1 MNAIFDL
8 IDEDKKVSYDKEYI
22 ENLYVR
28 YMDTGRVHE
37 EHKSE
42 LIERLAGKIVLL
54 IAAGTSSVDEKDRI
68 VAFACRKDV
77 ITISVNYNYAYANT
91 DFIFLSNL
99 RRYRELEPSARE
111 KCIAT
116 SNIPADGVYLQTKYR
131 DLLTDVEAVR
141 DNACLMA
148 TKFLA
153 MLGVKQIYLAGL
165 DGYTHDNRQNYGDK
179 SMSVAMKNAVL
190 DAINEGIK
198 QVLWIYRKTLDIK
211 FLTTPKLIDITN

>member
-1 MNAIFDL
+1 M
-8 IDEDKKVSYDKEYI
+8 
-22 ENLYVR
+22 
-28 YMDTGRVHE
+28 
-37 EHKSE
+37 
-42 LIERLAGKIVLL
+42 
-54 IAAGTSSVDEKDRI
+54 
-68 VAFACRKDV
+68 
-77 ITISVNYNYAYANT
+77 
-91 DFIFLSNL
+91 
-99 RRYRELEPSARE
+99 
-111 KCIAT
+111 
-116 SNIPADGVYLQTKYR
+116 QTKYR